1 MLSDGLIIQY
11 YSKTAV
17 ISEYSIQ
24 EVLKLNYC
32 TQENNIFPF
41 GPGGSPPVAPALGRL
56 HRRTEGRLHRRTE
69 GSLRMAGDSE
79 FQVSLSY

>member
-32 TQENNIFPF
+32 TQESNIFPF

-56 HRRTEGRLHRRTE
+56 HRRTEG
-69 GSLRMAGDSE
+69 SQRMPGDSE
-79 FQVSLSY
+79 FRVSLSY